1 MPPSSPR
8 YTCSHAGCPKSYR
21 KPSRL
26 KEHQR
31 SHTGERPFACTTCH
45 KSYLRESHL
54 QAHVRSHLP
63 DSTRPYVC
71 THDSDC
77 QKRFWTSQH
86 LRVHESTHSGTKIY
100 ACLEPGCDEAFSKHH
115 QLRSH
120 VCDVHAPPGT
130 KPYQCDHP
138 SCSKSFSTNQ
148 KLRSHLKMHDDRRYT
163 CSHPSCLPPSG
174 SSPAHYPTW
183 TALQSHIRTNHP
195 PTCTH
200 PSCDGRTFASG
211 QNLRAHMKLHEQRD
225 LESLIDQVD
234 SDVDGQTTRP
244 RKRRRGGELGRDWI
258 CDIVGCGK
266 DFKSKKALTTHHN
279 VTHLGRR
286 THVCPHAHCASKFG
300 YKHLLERHLA
310 RIHCSSALDETSSE
324 DVSDDYESSEGPILS
339 IESITGQTYEARA
352 RANPRLIQC
361 PFPAV
366 EHLMPTSANGAEIDG
381 SSSSAE
387 CRHVVSRAYDLTRH
401 LKAEHGL
408 FADRSKVDEW
418 MKAQKRS

>member
-1 MPPSSPR
+1 M
-8 YTCSHAGCPKSYR
+8 
-21 KPSRL
+21 
-26 KEHQR
+26 
-31 SHTGERPFACTTCH
+31 
-45 KSYLRESHL
+45 
-54 QAHVRSHLP
+54 
-63 DSTRPYVC
+63 
-71 THDSDC
+71 
-77 QKRFWTSQH
+77 
-86 LRVHESTHSGTKIY
+86 
-100 ACLEPGCDEAFSKHH
+100 
-115 QLRSH
+115 
-120 VCDVHAPPGT
+120 
-130 KPYQCDHP
+130 
-138 SCSKSFSTNQ
+138 SFSTNQ
-148 KLRSHLKMHDDRRYT
+148 KLRSHLKTHDDKRYT
-163 CSHPSCLPPSG
+163 CSHPSCLGPSG
-174 SSPAHYPTW
+174 GSPAHYPTW

-211 QNLRAHMKLHEQRD
+211 QNLRAHLKLHEQRD
-225 LESLIDQVD
+225 LEALIDEVD
-234 SDVDGQTTRP
+234 SDVDGQMSRP
-244 RKRRRGGELGRDWI
+244 RKRRRGGELGRDWT

-310 RIHCSSALDETSSE
+310 RIHCSSALNETSSE
-324 DVSDDYESSEGPILS
+324 DESNDYESSSGDDTGSDDGDEDDSSGAAQGREDPTLT

-366 EHLMPTSANGAEIDG
+366 EHLMPTSANGAEIHG
-381 SSSSAE
+381 SSSSAD

-418 MKAQKRS
+418 MKAQRSS